1 MRKRLGKLR
10 VILFDKRKQNNA
22 TNTTITSNNLHFFD
36 FRSYEFNAIDNAGDR
51 MINGGVLSEDA
62 SSNKS
67 GNEIRDSNT
76 HSDFSTGSSSHLE
89 SMKVRRENILS
100 ELVDT
105 ESKYVIDLNEVLV
118 NYRDKLAVS
127 NLTETRQRANTI
139 FGNLG
144 KQLEL
149 IIVAIKWNYLNP
161 GSF

>member
-1 MRKRLGKLR
+1 ML
-10 VILFDKRKQNNA
+10 
-22 TNTTITSNNLHFFD
+22 NNLLILLLY
-36 FRSYEFNAIDNAGDR
+36 RSYEYNAIDNAGDR

-144 KQLEL
+144 KHLHV
-149 IIVAIKWNYLNP
+149 IFVAFK
-161 GSF
+161 ST

>member
-10 VILFDKRKQNNA
+10 VILLNKRKERINFNRVK
-22 TNTTITSNNLHFFD
+22 ILNNLLNVLD

-76 HSDFSTGSSSHLE
+76 HSDFSTSSSSHLE

-144 KQLEL
+144 KHFEL
-149 IIVAIKWNYLNP
+149 IK
-161 GSF
+161 

>member
-1 MRKRLGKLR
+1 MNYLLNF
-10 VILFDKRKQNNA
+10 L
-22 TNTTITSNNLHFFD
+22 LY
-36 FRSYEFNAIDNAGDR
+36 RSYEYNAIDNAGDR

-67 GNEIRDSNT
+67 GTEIRDSNT

-144 KQLEL
+144 KH
-149 IIVAIKWNYLNP
+149 IPVIFVAFKSTY
-161 GSF
+161 

>member
-1 MRKRLGKLR
+1 MNYLLNF
-10 VILFDKRKQNNA
+10 L
-22 TNTTITSNNLHFFD
+22 LY
-36 FRSYEFNAIDNAGDR
+36 RSYEYNAIDNAGDR

-67 GNEIRDSNT
+67 GTEIRDSNT

-144 KQLEL
+144 KHL
-149 IIVAIKWNYLNP
+149 
-161 GSF
+161 

>member
-1 MRKRLGKLR
+1 
-10 VILFDKRKQNNA
+10 
-22 TNTTITSNNLHFFD
+22 
-36 FRSYEFNAIDNAGDR
+36 

-76 HSDFSTGSSSHLE
+76 HSDFSTSSSSHLE